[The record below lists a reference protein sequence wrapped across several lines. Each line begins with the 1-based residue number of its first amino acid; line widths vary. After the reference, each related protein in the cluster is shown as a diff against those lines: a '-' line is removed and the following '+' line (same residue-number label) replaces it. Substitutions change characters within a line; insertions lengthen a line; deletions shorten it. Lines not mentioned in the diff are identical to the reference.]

1 MTSEN
6 SAEGRDQSIG
16 RGEAERRELEA
27 AGWEPKGLGPK
38 TLWRSPSDGRW
49 YAHYQAVTMLSKEG
63 PNPEEARL
71 LAEQGFERVQPD
83 GTEGGRERW
92 SRPGEGSRLY
102 RRSQALEKAR
112 RESS

>member
-1 MTSEN
+1 MEACGMTEREQ
-6 SAEGRDQSIG
+6 SAE

-27 AGWEPKGLGPK
+27 AGWEAKGRGPK
-38 TLWRSPSDGRW
+38 TLWRNPSDGHW
-49 YAHYQAVTMLSKEG
+49 YAHYQAVRMLSKEG

-71 LAEQGFERVQPD
+71 LGEQGFERVQPD
-83 GTEGGRERW
+83 GTEDGRERW